1 MNEVKQKI
9 LVDYLNLLF
18 IYKLIY
24 HLMQNKNLPKINK
37 NIDKYEL
44 MENIGQGQYGNVY
57 KAKLKD
63 SEEFYA
69 VKVMPV

>member
-1 MNEVKQKI
+1 M
-9 LVDYLNLLF
+9 
-18 IYKLIY
+18 
-24 HLMQNKNLPKINK
+24 PKINK